1 MNPSHLIRYQPL
13 YRASQYMGAAR
24 ILRQFLGLA
33 EDAPIPLTLSHGV
46 DCAQYKNA
54 LEVESVEPLHWSYN
68 RNIHETASRVKPSVM
83 APHAW
88 AIVVNGKQSGTGSGV
103 LLIGPPPSPENDER
117 LYMLIA
123 NERLANWTV
132 LVKARG
138 EYEGSVRYWSN
149 RGLRTITG
157 GRPDDSFHERLFMML
172 SGFETVVGCSFS
184 SALLFA
190 ASIGKQV
197 ILLRN
202 YAWETYDASN
212 FLSQIWLES
221 PRARKIVRVFAD
233 GSAQEKTDAAR
244 ELLGFD
250 MLGRPGVV
258 REALDAAIHSLKR
271 PFHHHPDNPI
281 PYRIREFL
289 TIAFGKPGFLR
300 YSSAELLA
308 MMSRQQVGILRMND
322 IDAWL
327 NGRNESNCSLT
338 PVRFRKGVTQ
348 PGWAPR
354 GYQPT
359 P

>member
-1 MNPSHLIRYQPL
+1 MNPTELVRYQSL
-13 YRASQYMGAAR
+13 YRASLYMGAAR

-33 EDAPIPLTLSHGV
+33 ENAPIPLTLSHGV
-46 DCAQYKNA
+46 DCAQYRNA

-68 RNIHETASRVKPSVM
+68 RDIHETASRVKPSVM

-88 AIVVNGKQSGTGSGV
+88 AIVANGMQRVAGSGV

-117 LYMLIA
+117 LFRLIA
-123 NERLANWTV
+123 NEHLANWTV

-138 EYEGSVRYWSN
+138 EYQGSVRYWNS

-157 GRPDDSFHERLFMML
+157 GKPDENFHERLYTML
-172 SGFETVVGCSFS
+172 SRFETVVGCSFS

-197 ILLRN
+197 VLLRD
-202 YAWETYDASN
+202 YTWETYDASN
-212 FLSQIWLES
+212 FLSQVWLES

-233 GSAQEKTDAAR
+233 GSLQEKKDAAC

-250 MLGRPGVV
+250 MLGTPGHV
-258 REALDAAIHSLKR
+258 REALNAAMHSLKR
-271 PFHHHPDNPI
+271 PFHHHQNNPI
-281 PYRIREFL
+281 PYKLREFL
-289 TIAFGKPGFLR
+289 TIAFKKPGFLR
-300 YSSAELLA
+300 YSSADLLS
-308 MMSRQQVGILRMND
+308 MMQRQQVGILRMND

-327 NGRNESNCSLT
+327 NGRNEANCSIT
-338 PVRFRKGVTQ
+338 PVEFRKGVTQ

-359 P
+359 